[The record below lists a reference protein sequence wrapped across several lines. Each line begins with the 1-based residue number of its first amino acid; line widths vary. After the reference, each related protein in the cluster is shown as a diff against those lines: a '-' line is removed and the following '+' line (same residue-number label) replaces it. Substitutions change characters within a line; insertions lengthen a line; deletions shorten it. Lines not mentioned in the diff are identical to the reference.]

1 MLSSTPV
8 APVASFVFGDPVLA
22 GEPGVEHAVRDV
34 ARHLLRA
41 DQHALDL
48 GIVDGREVRPR
59 ADVDVEAGAR
69 EQLHRRVLQRAFRDA
84 ELEFHRIPRHA
95 PRRPSACEL
104 RRSRCAR
111 RCGRRCRRRAA
122 SPSPAPCRRRS
133 RSRISTTSSLLPDV
147 SPFIHSVLR
156 VRLKK
161 VAKPVRRVSASAVFV
176 HEADHQHLGAV
187 GVLDDRR
194 ESSRPVLSSP

>member
-1 MLSSTPV
+1 MLVEHAGRAV
-8 APVASFVFGDPVLA
+8 AGFVLGDPVLA
-22 GEPGVEHAVRDV
+22 GEAGVEHAVRDV

-48 GIVDGREVRPR
+48 GIVDRREVRPR

-69 EQLHRRVLQRAFRDA
+69 EQLDGRVLQRAFRDA
-84 ELEFHRIPRHA
+84 EFQFHRMRHA
-95 PRRPSACEL
+95 CPAAL
-104 RRSRCAR
+104 GRSRCAR

-133 RSRISTTSSLLPDV
+133 RRASRRPASLLPEV
-147 SPFIHSVLR
+147 SPFVHSLLR

-161 VAKPVRRVSASAVFV
+161 VAKPVRRVSASA
-176 HEADHQHLGAV
+176 
-187 GVLDDRR
+187 
-194 ESSRPVLSSP
+194 SSFMKPTIRTSDVSASWMTAGISPSSFE